1 MFILTKFQDLIQV
14 APHEF
19 HMAARDIIED
29 KINEKYANK
38 VVQKV
43 GLCICMWDLSKSS
56 DGLIGYG
63 TGNANMNVEFRLLVF
78 RPFKGEIIAARVKY
92 NTPEGIYLS
101 TEFFDNILVP
111 DTMLFEGSYYNEEE
125 QTWVWKTEDSEVFF
139 DNGTTVHARIEKE
152 IWEDTIQPN
161 PVKDTALTNGA
172 SQEVAKKN
180 PYSIVA
186 SMNEVGLGG
195 SDWW

>member
-1 MFILTKFQDLIQV
+1 
-14 APHEF
+14 
-19 HMAARDIIED
+19 MAARDIIED